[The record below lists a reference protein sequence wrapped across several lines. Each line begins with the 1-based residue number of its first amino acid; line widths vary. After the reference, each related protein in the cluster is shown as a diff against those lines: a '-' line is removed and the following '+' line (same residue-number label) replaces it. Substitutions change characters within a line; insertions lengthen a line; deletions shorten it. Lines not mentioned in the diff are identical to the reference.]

1 MMDIVIGL
9 LIVAGVAYLAW
20 KHWPKPA
27 SADMTDPAGASAA
40 AKVAEEIKQ
49 AADVNK
55 DGKVNV
61 ADAVEAVKKTAKKAT
76 SKKTAKKAPAKK
88 VVKKS
93 K

>member
-1 MMDIVIGL
+1 MDIVIT
-9 LIVAGVAYLAW
+9 LIVVGALGYVAWRY
-20 KHWPKPA
+20 WPKPA

-61 ADAVEAVKKTAKKAT
+61 ADAVEAVKKVRKPRAKKG
-76 SKKTAKKAPAKK
+76 
-88 VVKKS
+88 
-93 K
+93 

>member
-1 MMDIVIGL
+1 MDIVIT
-9 LIVAGVAYLAW
+9 LIVVGALGYVAWRY
-20 KHWPKPA
+20 WPKPA

-55 DGKVNV
+55 DGKVDV
-61 ADAVEAVKKTAKKAT
+61 TDAVEAVKKTAKKVT
-76 SKKTAKKAPAKK
+76 SKKTAKKTPAKK
-88 VVKKS
+88 IVRKS